1 MVTDGQPGASVP
13 SQDSPGSE
21 EDVSHRSSVKPV
33 MHSKMDL
40 KSSYPPLTLAAL
52 FPEALGG
59 DLKPLVGTRTQ
70 NFRLINHCGEVKAG
84 ASNNLFIHSQELKER
99 KT

>member
-1 MVTDGQPGASVP
+1 MVTDGQPVASVP

-21 EDVSHRSSVKPV
+21 EDVSHRSSVEPV

-59 DLKPLVGTRTQ
+59 DSNPEFQVNQSLWGSQGRGFKQLV
-70 NFRLINHCGEVKAG
+70 HP
-84 ASNNLFIHSQELKER
+84 
-99 KT
+99 